1 MNAHYSGAE
10 GGGRAGRERVRVV
23 LTGACDGLGELRDAL
38 ENHPE
43 LDLPGW
49 CEDVR
54 YAAGIL
60 GQAQPAVVLHAT
72 RESGLPASD
81 IATIR
86 EHTQA
91 PIILLA
97 SASSYGL
104 LDHAL
109 DADVADVLL
118 LPQYVDNVV
127 FAVRKARQT
136 RRAATGRPIV
146 VQETIAPAGQGQVI
160 TVFGPKGGAGRSV
173 VATSLATALVKYQGR
188 KTVLLDL
195 DLQFGDAAI
204 MLGAEPE
211 KTVFDLVSSPGEVDS
226 EKLAAYTMGVGPGVD
241 LLAAPIRPEDA
252 EFVTEAKVAR
262 LLEAAKESYDVVVVD
277 TPPFFHG
284 PVLAALDQTDELL
297 LLCGLDV
304 PTLKNVRLSL
314 QTLELLS
321 FAPERIR
328 LVVNQ
333 AVPRRSVK
341 RSEVEAALGVKVSF
355 EIPYDADV
363 PAAVNRGVPPVLN
376 GGLRVIREIA
386 ATLAPGGRADGASPL
401 LPVGGQNGAEQG
413 RKSRWPALGRA

>member
-10 GGGRAGRERVRVV
+10 SGGRAGRERVRVV
-23 LTGACDGLGELRDAL
+23 LTGACDGLAELRDAL

-72 RESGLPASD
+72 RESALPASD
-81 IATIR
+81 LATIR

-97 SASSYGL
+97 SGSSYGI

-109 DADVADVLL
+109 EADVADVLL

-127 FAVRKARQT
+127 FAVRKARQS
-136 RRAATGRPIV
+136 RRAGRPIV
-146 VQETIAPAGQGQVI
+146 VQETVTPVQHGQVI
-160 TVFGPKGGAGRSV
+160 TVFGPKGGSGRSV
-173 VATSLATALVKYQGR
+173 VATSLATALTKYQGR
-188 KTVLLDL
+188 RTVLIDL

-204 MLGAEPE
+204 MLGADPE
-211 KTVFDLVSSPGEVDS
+211 KTVFDLVSSPGEVDA
-226 EKLAAYTMGVGPGVD
+226 EKLAAYTMGVASGVD
-241 LLAAPIRPEDA
+241 LLAAPLRPEDA

-262 LLEAAKESYDVVVVD
+262 VLEVARESYDVVVVD
-277 TPPFFHG
+277 TAPFFHG
-284 PVLAALDQTDELL
+284 PVLATLDQTDELL

-321 FAPERIR
+321 FPPERIR

-333 AVPRRSVK
+333 AAPRRSVK

-355 EIPYDADV
+355 EIPYDSDV

-386 ATLAPGGRADGASPL
+386 ATLAPGGRADGANRL
-401 LPVGGQNGAEQG
+401 LPVGQQNGAEQG